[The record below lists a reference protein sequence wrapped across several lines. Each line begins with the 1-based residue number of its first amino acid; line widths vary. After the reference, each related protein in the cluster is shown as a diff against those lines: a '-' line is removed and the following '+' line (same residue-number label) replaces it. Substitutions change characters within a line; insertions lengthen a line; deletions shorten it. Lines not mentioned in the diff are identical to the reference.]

1 MTKAYISIS
10 YNKRQELNDE
20 LQSIIKTLREF
31 HIKPFVF
38 VDNFKFS
45 SEQEKEMMQQ
55 AILSID
61 DCDLLI
67 AETSDKGIGIGVE
80 VGYAKAKGKPV
91 IYMRNKNADHSTTV
105 SGLSDS
111 QIIYND
117 VKDLKEQLAIVLSEI
132 INFQNKKVE

>member
-111 QIIYND
+111 QIIYDD